1 MVKPLQIGI
10 TGGIG
15 AGKSLICRIFYCL
28 GIPVY
33 DADGHAKELMTTD
46 VILISNIKKEF
57 GELSYNTDGTLNRNY
72 LSSAVFDDSEKLS
85 KLNSLVHPQVGA
97 DYNRWVEKHRNYPYV
112 MKEAA
117 LLFEAGSD
125 KLLDKV
131 IVIHAPE
138 ELRIQRVIARDPH
151 RSRDQV
157 RAIMSKQMPEAQKME
172 KADFIILND
181 EKELVV
187 PQVLELHNQFLSR
200 V

>member
-15 AGKSLICRIFYCL
+15 AGKSLICRIFHCL

-151 RSRDQV
+151 RSKDQV

-187 PQVLELHNQFLSR
+187 PQVLELHNQFLSII
-200 V
+200 

>member
-15 AGKSLICRIFYCL
+15 AGKSLICRIFHCL

>member
-15 AGKSLICRIFYCL
+15 AGKSLICRIFHCL

-97 DYNRWVEKHRNYPYV
+97 DYNRWVEIHRNYPYV

-117 LLFEAGSD
+117 LL
-125 KLLDKV
+125 LDKV
-131 IVIHAPE
+131 IVVHAPE
-138 ELRIQRVIARDPH
+138 ELRIQRVIARDSH
-151 RSRDQV
+151 RSKDQV
-157 RAIMSKQMPEAQKME
+157 RAIMSKQMPEAQKMK
-172 KADFIILND
+172 KADFIIIND
-181 EKELVV
+181 EKDLVV
-187 PQVLELHNQFLSR
+187 PQVLELHNRFLSI